1 MPTMETDACKG
12 LSASVPYGIEKEI
25 QEVVFIGD
33 IHGRTIWKKI
43 IDLEP
48 DADRYVFFGDYFD
61 PYEPISFEVQAQNF
75 RDLLN
80 LKAQLGERVVL
91 LLGNHDYHYYANV
104 RPYSR
109 YDFRNANT
117 IKSLLT
123 ENLQAFRIAFQF
135 GNFLCSHAGVSTRW
149 LDTWFPGG
157 WVWKGID
164 QKINSLHA
172 EKPEAFDYFEGDRS
186 GYGEDERQGPLWIR
200 PNSLSKAINIQITQ
214 VFGHTRKVRIQ
225 NDPFSNLKGLFCTD
239 SLEQNFYSKLTNS
252 LIEDSISIGYDTRI
266 DDLS

>member
-1 MPTMETDACKG
+1 METDACKG

-25 QEVVFIGD
+25 PKVVFIGD

-48 DADRYVFFGDYFD
+48 DADRYIFFGDYFD
-61 PYEPISFEVQAQNF
+61 PYEPIPFEVQAQNF
-75 RDLLN
+75 RDILN
-80 LKAQLGERVVL
+80 LKARLGERVVL
-91 LLGNHDYHYYANV
+91 LLGNHDYHYYADV

-109 YDFRNANT
+109 YDFRNASA
-117 IKSLLT
+117 IKSLLI
-123 ENLQAFRIAFQF
+123 ENLQVFQIAFQF
-135 GNFLCSHAGVSTRW
+135 GNFLCSHAGVSSTW

-186 GYGEDERQGPLWIR
+186 GYGDDERQGPLWIR
-200 PNSLSKAINIQITQ
+200 PNALYACFKSSELPNIQI
-214 VFGHTRKVRIQ
+214 VGHTQTNPTSQVNFKKLFLVDRLGDGSVSAFLTLQ
-225 NDPFSNLKGLFCTD
+225 NS
-239 SLEQNFYSKLTNS
+239 
-252 LIEDSISIGYDTRI
+252 SISCLRLHSLT
-266 DDLS
+266 S